1 MVFFFKWSISGLF
14 CISQKSTK
22 WPMNVPLVRISGV
35 GSDCSKNCV
44 TTSAYCYFKCGPIT
58 ASFCLFSSFSHYN
71 SNLNW
76 KKNGARCCAWDSN
89 PGHRMVGADS
99 SIEQC
104 HYCFHLGFYLDY
116 PYSCFQLSKFLF
128 SAMSGCC
135 GQKSWHL
142 KCFQLGL
149 SEFLIATI

>member
-1 MVFFFKWSISGLF
+1 MPITGFEPRISRGE
-14 CISQKSTK
+14 IKRSTK
-22 WPMNVPLVRISGV
+22 CATKHCPKTRLVYQW
-35 GSDCSKNCV
+35 KNTLSPV
-44 TTSAYCYFKCGPIT
+44 KIWANLVLFLFIFVLFTLQFK
-58 ASFCLFSSFSHYN
+58 FKL
-71 SNLNW
+71 